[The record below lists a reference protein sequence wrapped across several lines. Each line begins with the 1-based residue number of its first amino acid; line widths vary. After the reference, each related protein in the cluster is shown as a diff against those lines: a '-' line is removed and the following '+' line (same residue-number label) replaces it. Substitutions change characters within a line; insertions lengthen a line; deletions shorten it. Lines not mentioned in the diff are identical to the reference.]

1 MSNKFQQRL
10 FWSVSKPL
18 KYLGLTL
25 DEWAIA
31 LLGVFPGV
39 YLINSANM
47 RLGVCFLIGG
57 FVLCWSFK
65 KYKRLAQ
72 SFKIKSFLIA
82 KNILK
87 APSKYPK
94 MLNKSKVGR

>member
-1 MSNKFQQRL
+1 MSKNYQQRL
-10 FWSVSKPL
+10 FWSISRPL
-18 KYLGLTL
+18 KYLGLTV

-31 LLGVFPGV
+31 LIGVIPGIC
-39 YLINSANM
+39 LLNSANI
-47 RLGVCFLIGG
+47 RWGCFFLISG

-65 KYKRLAQ
+65 KYKRLSQ

-82 KNILK
+82 KGFLK

-94 MLNKSKVGR
+94 MLNQERVGR

>member
-1 MSNKFQQRL
+1 MNNKYQQRL

-18 KYLGLTL
+18 KYLGLTV
-25 DEWAIA
+25 DEWGIA
-31 LLGVFPGV
+31 LVGVLPGV
-39 YLINSANM
+39 YFINSANI
-47 RLGVCFLIGG
+47 RAGGCFLVGG
-57 FVLCWSFK
+57 FILCWSFK

-82 KNILK
+82 KNLLN

-94 MLNKSKVGR
+94 MLNKTKVGK

>member
-1 MSNKFQQRL
+1 MSNKYQQRL
-10 FWSVSKPL
+10 YWSVSKPL

-25 DEWAIA
+25 DEWGIA
-31 LLGVFPGV
+31 LLGVMPGV
-39 YLINSANM
+39 YFINSANI

-57 FVLCWSFK
+57 IILCWSFK

-94 MLNKSKVGR
+94 MLNKNKVGR

>member
-1 MSNKFQQRL
+1 MQKSQQQRL

-18 KYLGLTL
+18 KYLGLTV
-25 DEWAIA
+25 DEWCIS
-31 LLGVFPGV
+31 LIGVLPGV
-39 YLINSANM
+39 YLINSANIRM
-47 RLGVCFLIGG
+47 GSCFLVGG
-57 FVLCWSFK
+57 FILCWSFK

-82 KNILK
+82 KNLLK

-94 MLNKSKVGR
+94 MLHKIKVGK

>member
-10 FWSVSKPL
+10 YWSVSKPL

-25 DEWAIA
+25 DEWGIA
-31 LLGVFPGV
+31 LLGVMPGV
-39 YLINSANM
+39 YFINSANI

-57 FVLCWSFK
+57 IILCRSFK

-72 SFKIKSFLIA
+72 CFKIKSFLIA

-94 MLNKSKVGR
+94 LLNKNKVGR

>member
-18 KYLGLTL
+18 KYLGLTV
-25 DEWAIA
+25 DEWCIS
-31 LLGVFPGV
+31 LIGVLPGI

-57 FVLCWSFK
+57 IILCWSFK

-82 KNILK
+82 KKILK
-87 APSKYPK
+87 APSAYPK
-94 MLNKSKVGR
+94 MLNKKKVGR